1 MFNFKSTII
10 ERVHFTVIL
19 RENPLQA
26 PGFEA
31 IYLIKFINV
40 EMQFNLFACCL
51 ALIRGWD
58 TQEEK

>member
-1 MFNFKSTII
+1 MFNFKSRII
-10 ERVHFTVIL
+10 ERVQFTVIL
-19 RENPLQA
+19 RENHLQA
-26 PGFEA
+26 PGFEP

-40 EMQFNLFACCL
+40 EMHFHLFACGL